1 MRQIYRV
8 LVTLLEGRKAGLIS
22 FLIMVIVASLGYGF
36 EMPVPSDYAEGSY
49 HCLEKNSGTERWR
62 VDWRM
67 EKVQKDGKIILEIK
81 EHGYGVYGNREE
93 KISWSMETFLEY
105 GDSLQTIRSRK
116 EIKNIEEEAIE
127 IVSKKFDVEQGVVEF
142 ERKDLISDKVYSHF
156 SKPGST
162 VIGPE
167 NIALAL
173 QGTDLAEGYKTDF
186 YLCTDEPK
194 LYEVT
199 AKCSRKEKIVV
210 AEKEVECYKVEIIF
224 HLGLWK
230 IFVPKTYFWYTV
242 DKPHRWTRY
251 EGLESGRG
259 TPKVVMEVLDYE

>member
-1 MRQIYRV
+1 MHEIYRIS
-8 LVTLLEGRKAGLIS
+8 LSLLGPRKAMVIS
-22 FLIMVIVASLGYGF
+22 FLVTVIVASLGYGF

-49 HCLEKNSGTERWR
+49 HCLEKDSGTERWR

-81 EHGYGVYGNREE
+81 ENGYGIYGNREE
-93 KISWSMETFLEY
+93 KISWYMETFLEY
-105 GDSLQTIRSRK
+105 DDSLQTIRSRK
-116 EIKNIEEEAIE
+116 EIRNIEEEAIE

-142 ERKDLISDKVYSHF
+142 ERKDLISDKVYGHSF
-156 SKPGST
+156 EPGST

-224 HLGLWK
+224 HLGIWK
-230 IFVPKTYFWYTV
+230 IFVPKMYFWYTV
-242 DKPHRWTRY
+242 DKPHRWIRY

-259 TPKVVMEVLDYE
+259 TPQVVMEVLDFQ

>member
-1 MRQIYRV
+1 MHKIFGIV
-8 LVTLLEGRKAGLIS
+8 ASLLRNKEKMLIS
-22 FLIMVIVASLGYGF
+22 FLVILIVASFGYGF

-49 HCLEKNSGTERWR
+49 HCLEKDSGTERWR

-67 EKVQKDGKIILEIK
+67 EKVQKDRKIVLEIK

-93 KISWSMETFLEY
+93 KISWYMETFLEY

-116 EIKNIEEEAIE
+116 EIKNIDGEAIE
-127 IVSKKFDVEQGVVEF
+127 VVSKKFDVEQGVVEF
-142 ERKDLISDKVYSHF
+142 ERKDLISGKVYGDSF
-156 SKPGST
+156 EPGST
-162 VIGPE
+162 VIGPD

-173 QGTDLAEGYKTDF
+173 EGTDLAEGYKTEF

-210 AEKEVECYKVEIIF
+210 AGKEVESYRVEIIF

-230 IFVPKTYFWYTV
+230 IFVPKMYFWYTA
-242 DKPHRWTRY
+242 DESHRWIRY

-259 TPKVVMEVLDYE
+259 TPQVVMEILDFQ

>member
-1 MRQIYRV
+1 MYQIYRV
-8 LVTLLEGRKAGLIS
+8 LATLLEDRKARLLS
-22 FLIMVIVASLGYGF
+22 FLIMVIIASSGHGF

-49 HCLEKNSGTERWR
+49 YCLEKDSGTGRWR

-81 EHGYGVYGNREE
+81 ERGYGVYGKREE
-93 KISWSMETFLEY
+93 KINWSMETFLEY
-105 GDSLQTIRSRK
+105 GDSLQTILSKK
-116 EIKNIEEEAIE
+116 EIKNKEGEVIE
-127 IVSKKFDVEQGVVEF
+127 IVSKKFDVAHGSVEF
-142 ERKDLISDKVYSHF
+142 ERKDLTTGKVYSESF
-156 SKPGST
+156 RPGST

-173 QGTDLAEGYKTDF
+173 QGTDITEGYKTDF

-199 AKCSRKEKIVV
+199 AKCLQKEKIV
-210 AEKEVECYKVEIIF
+210 AAGKEVECYKVGIIF

-230 IFVPKTYFWYTV
+230 IFVPKMHFWYTA
-242 DKPHRWTRY
+242 DEPHNWIRY

-259 TPKVVMEVLDYE
+259 TPQVIMEVTDLK

>member
-1 MRQIYRV
+1 MCQIYRV
-8 LVTLLEGRKAGLIS
+8 LVTLLGNRKARLIS
-22 FLIMVIVASLGYGF
+22 FLIMVIMGSLGYSF

-49 HCLEKNSGTERWR
+49 HCLEKDSGTERWR

-93 KISWSMETFLEY
+93 KVSWSMETFLEY
-105 GDSLQTIRSRK
+105 DDSLQTIRSRK
-116 EIKNIEEEAIE
+116 ETKNKEGEAIE

-142 ERKDLISDKVYSHF
+142 ERKDLISDKVYSHSF
-156 SKPGST
+156 EPGST

-173 QGTDLAEGYKTDF
+173 QGTDLAEGYKTEF

-224 HLGLWK
+224 HLGIWK
-230 IFVPKTYFWYTV
+230 IFVPKTYFWYTA
-242 DKPHRWTRY
+242 DEPHSWVRY

-259 TPKVVMEVLDYE
+259 TPQVVMEVLDFQ

>member
-8 LVTLLEGRKAGLIS
+8 LVTLLKDRKARLIS
-22 FLIMVIVASLGYGF
+22 FLIMVIMGSLGYGF

-49 HCLEKNSGTERWR
+49 HCLEKDSGTERWR

-67 EKVQKDGKIILEIK
+67 GKVHKDSKIILEMK

-93 KISWSMETFLEY
+93 KVSWSMETFLEY

-116 EIKNIEEEAIE
+116 EIRNMQGEPIE
-127 IVSKKFDVEQGVVEF
+127 IVSKKFDVLQGVVEF
-142 ERKDLISDKVYSHF
+142 ERKDLISGKVYSDSF
-156 SKPGST
+156 KPGST
-162 VIGPE
+162 VIGPD

-173 QGTDLAEGYKTDF
+173 QGTDIDDGYETDF

-199 AKCSRKEKIVV
+199 AKYLQKEKII
-210 AEKEVECYKVEIIF
+210 AAGKEVECYKVEIIF
-224 HLGLWK
+224 HIGLWK
-230 IFVPKTYFWYTV
+230 IFVPKMYFWYTA
-242 DKPHRWTRY
+242 DESHRWIRY

-259 TPKVVMEVLDYE
+259 TPQVVMEVLDFQ

>member
-1 MRQIYRV
+1 M
-8 LVTLLEGRKAGLIS
+8 G
-22 FLIMVIVASLGYGF
+22 SLGYGF

-49 HCLEKNSGTERWR
+49 HCLEKDSGTERWR

-67 EKVQKDGKIILEIK
+67 GKVHKDSKIILEMK

-93 KISWSMETFLEY
+93 KVSWSMETFLEY

-116 EIKNIEEEAIE
+116 EIRNMQGEPIE
-127 IVSKKFDVEQGVVEF
+127 IVSRKFDVVQGTVDF
-142 ERKDLISDKVYSHF
+142 ERKDLISDKVYSHSF
-156 SKPGST
+156 RPGST

-173 QGTDLAEGYKTDF
+173 EGTGLAEGYKTEF

-210 AEKEVECYKVEIIF
+210 AGREVECYKVEIIF
-224 HLGLWK
+224 HLGIWK
-230 IFVPKTYFWYTV
+230 IFVPKMYFWYTA
-242 DKPHRWTRY
+242 DESHRWIRY

-259 TPKVVMEVLDYE
+259 TPQVIMEVLDFQ